1 MAIRFYNT
9 LTREKEVFTPLKK
22 GRVGFYACGPTV
34 YWNAH
39 LGNFRTYLFEDLL
52 RRILEYNGYRVK
64 FVMNFTDVGH
74 LTSDAD
80 TGEDK
85 IEAAA
90 KKEGKTARQIADFY
104 IAAFKKDAAAL
115 NILPPTIYARATD
128 HIKEQITL
136 VKILEKNGFT
146 YKTSDGVYF
155 DTSKISDYGRLAKL
169 DLEGQKS
176 GARVPVVSDK
186 KNPHDFALWKL
197 TPAGVKRLQEW
208 DSSWGKGFPGWHLE
222 CSAMSQKY
230 LGRQFD
236 IHAGA
241 IDLIPVHH
249 TNEIAQSQAAFGQ
262 TPARFW
268 LHGEFLLLDNNKI
281 SKSAG
286 DNITVKKITEKFNPL
301 AFRYLTLT
309 AHYRSPLNLTW
320 ESLEGAQAA
329 LNRLKQTVRDLKKS
343 SGAKIWLLKLAS
355 SFGVGGKKTSI
366 AVKNCRK
373 YQESFLEAIND
384 DLDLPRALALI
395 WEMIGDPALPPAIK
409 LNLLLKFDRVFG
421 LGLEKIS
428 PLEPPAKI
436 KKFAE
441 QREQLRQ
448 EKKWA
453 EADKLRIEMK
463 KAGWLIED
471 TPQGPQLKSKN

>member
-1 MAIRFYNT
+1 MAIHLYNT
-9 LTREKEVFTPLKK
+9 LTRQKEVFSPLKK

-34 YWNAH
+34 YWHAH
-39 LGNFRTYLFEDLL
+39 LGNFRTYLFEDVL
-52 RRILEYNGYRVK
+52 RRVLKYNGYCVK

-104 IAAFKKDAAAL
+104 IAAFKRDSAAL
-115 NILPPTIYARATD
+115 NILPPAFYCRATD
-128 HIKEQITL
+128 HIKEQIAL
-136 VKILEKNGFT
+136 VKILEEKGFT
-146 YKTSDGVYF
+146 YKISDGVYF
-155 DTSKISDYGRLAKL
+155 DTAKLADYGCLAKL

-176 GARVPVVSDK
+176 GARVPLVSDK
-186 KNPHDFALWKL
+186 KNPYDFALWKL
-197 TPAGVKRLQEW
+197 TPANVKRLQEW
-208 DSSWGKGFPGWHLE
+208 DSPWGKGFPGWHLE
-222 CSAMSQKY
+222 CSVMSQKY

-236 IHAGA
+236 IHSGA

-262 TPARFW
+262 IPARFW

-286 DNITVKKITEKFNPL
+286 DNITVEKIAEKFNPL

-329 LNRLKQTVRDLKKS
+329 LKRLQQIVRDLKKS
-343 SGAKIWLLKLAS
+343 GGAKIWLLKLINF
-355 SFGVGGKKTSI
+355 FGIGGKKISA
-366 AVKNCRK
+366 AVKNYRR
-373 YQESFLEAIND
+373 YQEKFLETIND
-384 DLDLPRALALI
+384 DLDLPRAVALI
-395 WEMIGDPALPPAIK
+395 WEIIDEPTLPPAAK
-409 LNLLLKFDRVFG
+409 LNLLMKFDKIFG
-421 LGLEKIS
+421 LNLKEVPPLKPS
-428 PLEPPAKI
+428 PRVKELALK
-436 KKFAE
+436 
-441 QREQLRQ
+441 REQFRQQKNWSKADQLRL
-448 EKKWA
+448 E
-453 EADKLRIEMK
+453 IEN
-463 KAGWLIED
+463 AGWLVED
-471 TPQGPQLKSKN
+471 TPQGPQLKPKD